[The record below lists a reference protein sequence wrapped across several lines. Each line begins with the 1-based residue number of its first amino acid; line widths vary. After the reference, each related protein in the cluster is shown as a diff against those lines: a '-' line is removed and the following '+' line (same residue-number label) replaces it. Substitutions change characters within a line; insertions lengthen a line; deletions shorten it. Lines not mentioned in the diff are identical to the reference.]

1 MGLTVVA
8 EGVEDEQAFRMLKNF
23 HCDVAQGYLISRPLP
38 TDEMT
43 AWLKAQRS
51 ASESSPLRLVKAVPM
66 P

>member
-43 AWLKAQRS
+43 EWLKAQRS
-51 ASESSPLRLVKAVPM
+51 NSESSPLRLVKAVPA